1 MSSTENVWVKVQG
14 VYLDPVTAALGDHT
28 NIGIK
33 RKPGRKR
40 VTLWDDYIDTPT
52 QELIDALM
60 RQESEL
66 EAA

>member
-1 MSSTENVWVKVQG
+1 MSDTNLWVKVEG
-14 VYLDPVTAALGDHT
+14 VHVDPLTAALGDHK
-28 NIGIK
+28 NVGIK